1 MSIHIGEM
9 SLEVLQQEIEC
20 DQFYLAKWSPI
31 ATKINC
37 EYGIGKE
44 ELDSLQRTYY
54 ILCGEQK
61 QDFPLTIKLVFK
73 LFCYLCVMMKRRKKH
88 WTTKNTHLKRCQK
101 LEKDVD
107 TSWTSQSVW
116 TIIFIL
122 LFFLGIWA
130 SKHIAYYDY
139 SYIPKELIRWWSSSN
154 KYF

>member
-73 LFCYLCVMMKRRKKH
+73 LFCYLCVMMKRRKKTLDH
-88 WTTKNTHLKRCQK
+88 EEHPSQALSEAREGWGCIMDFSECMDYNFYTSFLLGHL
-101 LEKDVD
+101 
-107 TSWTSQSVW
+107 
-116 TIIFIL
+116 
-122 LFFLGIWA
+122 G
-130 SKHIAYYDY
+130 
-139 SYIPKELIRWWSSSN
+139 
-154 KYF
+154 

>member
-37 EYGIGKE
+37 EFGIGKE

-61 QDFPLTIKLVFK
+61 QAFPLTIKLVF
-73 LFCYLCVMMKRRKKH
+73 F
-88 WTTKNTHLKRCQK
+88 
-101 LEKDVD
+101 
-107 TSWTSQSVW
+107 
-116 TIIFIL
+116 IIL
-122 LFFLGIWA
+122 LSLCNDEKKKKTLDHEEHPSQALSEAREGWGCIMDFLECM
-130 SKHIAYYDY
+130 DY
-139 SYIPKELIRWWSSSN
+139 NFYTSFLLGHLG
-154 KYF
+154 

>member
-9 SLEVLQQEIEC
+9 SLEVLQQEIS
-20 DQFYLAKWSPI
+20 AISSK
-31 ATKINC
+31 A
-37 EYGIGKE
+37 
-44 ELDSLQRTYY
+44 
-54 ILCGEQK
+54 
-61 QDFPLTIKLVFK
+61 FPLTIKLVFK

-88 WTTKNTHLKRCQK
+88 WTTKNTHLKRYQK
-101 LEKDVD
+101 QEKDVD
-107 TSWTSQSVW
+107 ASWTSQSVW